1 MPNHPVPYRPVRP
14 VVSRKERRDLVKQA
28 NAFQRRALEVR
39 AEDVARRQ
47 VASGR
52 MHDIGG
58 LTDDALAIGGQ
69 IGDRLAYEA
78 SDRPFFARELTD
90 IASTGAHGLKTEL
103 DFFIREGH

>member
-1 MPNHPVPYRPVRP
+1 MPNHPVPYRPGRL
-14 VVSRKERRDLVKQA
+14 VVSRKEQRNLIKQA
-28 NAFQRRALEVR
+28 NALQRRTLEVR
-39 AEDVARRQ
+39 SEDAGRRQ

-58 LTDDALAIGGQ
+58 LTDDALVIGGQ

-90 IASTGAHGLKTEL
+90 IASTGARGLKTEL
-103 DFFIREGH
+103 DYYIQEGH